1 MFGKNKPKRQEY
13 EQMADTPYITQ
24 ARDLENIGYQG
35 VKDNVGNVNVFD
47 DATKRSLQN
56 VVDNYSNYANDQLNQ
71 DYRKQVANLNNQN
84 YGRFG
89 TTNATGALYNSDM
102 LGQQFNNLASAN
114 AYNSANMYQNL
125 INNELSNRY
134 KTLNTYQNLYDTEG
148 QKAYDQDLM
157 NYNIRNKN
165 KDIQYTN
172 DMQNYNSKNSLGR
185 GISNVLGGA
194 LTFVNPALGAGVSA
208 LGNTM
213 FASDDSGLGSFYNTA
228 QNIQRTRQAQDNYDN
243 YLDTVN
249 NLYSQN
255 NNQSNTSGS
264 LSNTSN
270 NNVLSNLLSL
280 YTSPNQSWR
289 SQYGY
294 YT

>member
-35 VKDNVGNVNVFD
+35 LKDNVGNVNLFD

-71 DYRKQVANLNNQN
+71 NYRKQVADLNNQN

-114 AYNSANMYQNL
+114 AYNASNMYQNL
-125 INNELSNRY
+125 FNNELRNRY
-134 KTLNTYQNLYDTEG
+134 YTLDEYQNLYDTEG

-165 KDIQYTN
+165 KDIQYAN

-194 LTFVNPALGAGVSA
+194 LTFVNPALGAGVTG

-228 QNIQRTRQAQDNYDN
+228 QNIQQTRQAQDNYDN
-243 YLDTVN
+243 YLKTIGN
-249 NLYSQN
+249 IFG
-255 NNQSNTSGS
+255 NNQSNETGS
-264 LSNTSN
+264 LNNTSN

-280 YTSPNQSWR
+280 YTSPSQSWG